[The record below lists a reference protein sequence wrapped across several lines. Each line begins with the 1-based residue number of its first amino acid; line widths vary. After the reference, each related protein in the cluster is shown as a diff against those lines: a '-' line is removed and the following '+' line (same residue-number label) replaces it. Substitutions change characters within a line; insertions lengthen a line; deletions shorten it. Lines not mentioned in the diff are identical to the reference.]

1 MLDKEIS
8 TIIKKRRS
16 IFPKQ
21 FNGDEISKNTVLEI
35 LRNANTAPS
44 HKLTQ
49 PWFFKIFTKSGKQK
63 LAHEII
69 KLKQKKSD
77 IFEKK
82 IISNF
87 ELSSHIICI
96 CMRRDKS
103 KSIPEWEEIA
113 ATAMAVQN
121 IWLSCVNSKIGG
133 YWSSP
138 DLIGK
143 LNNFLNLSK
152 HERCLGL
159 FYLGIY
165 DSIPLRSITRK
176 DIETDIQWIE

>member
-1 MLDKEIS
+1 MKYNRLDK
-8 TIIKKRRS
+8 IIQSRRTVYPKNYINKK
-16 IFPKQ
+16 
-21 FNGDEISKNTVLEI
+21 ISKKIINRIIE
-35 LRNANTAPS
+35 NANYAPT

-121 IWLSCVNSKIGG
+121 MWLSCVNSKIGG

-138 DLIGK
+138 DVIGK

>member
-1 MLDKEIS
+1 MINRDVSK
-8 TIIKKRRS
+8 IIKKRRS

-21 FNGDEISKNTVLEI
+21 FNGNEISKNTVLEI
-35 LRNANTAPS
+35 LKNANTAPS

-49 PWFFKIFTKSGKQK
+49 PWFFKIFTKSGKKK
-63 LAHEII
+63 LANEII
-69 KLKQKKSD
+69 QLKQQHSD
-77 IFEKK
+77 IFKKK
-82 IISNF
+82 IVSNF

-96 CMRRDKS
+96 CMRRDKN

-138 DLIGK
+138 YVIGK
-143 LNNFLNLSK
+143 LNNFLNLSED
-152 HERCLGL
+152 ERCLGL
-159 FYLGIY
+159 FYLGMY
-165 DSIPLRSITRK
+165 DSIALRNLPRK
-176 DIETDIQWIE
+176 DIERDIEWIE